1 MKNRISRFSTTSFIA
16 ATLLLGM
23 VATLSAVD
31 AVSRRDAARLQ
42 AKLDKIAKN
51 AGPSNRA
58 SSPLRTAVTES
69 EVNSYLRYELNDK
82 LPTGVKDPW
91 VSILGDGRLSGK
103 ATVDLSQVSESH
115 KSGGMLDPYNFLT
128 GSLPITAD
136 GVLKTKSGVATFV
149 IQSATISGVP
159 VPIWMLQEIVSHY
172 SRSTAAPQGVSIDK
186 PFALPAAIREIEL
199 DRGQAIIVQ

>member
-1 MKNRISRFSTTSFIA
+1 MKNRISRFSTTSLIA

-115 KSGGMLDPYNFLT
+115 KSSGMLDPYNFLT

-172 SRSTAAPQGVSIDK
+172 SRSTTAPQGVSIDK

>member
-1 MKNRISRFSTTSFIA
+1 
-16 ATLLLGM
+16 
-23 VATLSAVD
+23 
-31 AVSRRDAARLQ
+31 
-42 AKLDKIAKN
+42 
-51 AGPSNRA
+51 
-58 SSPLRTAVTES
+58 
-69 EVNSYLRYELNDK
+69 LRYELNDK

-115 KSGGMLDPYNFLT
+115 KSSGMLDPYNFLT